1 MGTYFTFTAK
11 SLNFIEEKLVFNPF
25 TDDPFELFNQWYD
38 DASKS
43 EINDPNAMSLA
54 TVGENSM
61 PSVRIVLLKSHNR
74 NGFVFYTNLKSRK
87 GTELSENPHAAIAF
101 HWKTIRRQVRI
112 EGSTEPVTKNEAD
125 EYFQSRARIS
135 QIGAWASQ
143 QSQPLDSREQLL
155 NSVKSLEKKYENVS
169 IPRPPHWGGLRL
181 RPKRIEF
188 WHDGE
193 FRLHDR
199 FIFEKA
205 TNTEGWEI
213 TRLNP

>member
-1 MGTYFTFTAK
+1 MGIYFIFTAK
-11 SLNFIEEKLVFNPF
+11 SLNFIEEKLVFNPS

-87 GTELSENPHAAIAF
+87 GTELSEHPHAAIAF

-155 NSVKSLEKKYENVS
+155 NAVKSLEKKYENVS

-181 RPKRIEF
+181 RPTRIEF

-205 TNTEGWEI
+205 TNTEGWKI

>member
-1 MGTYFTFTAK
+1 M
-11 SLNFIEEKLVFNPF
+11 FNPS

-87 GTELSENPHAAIAF
+87 GAELSENPHAAIAF

-112 EGSTEPVTKNEAD
+112 EGRTESVTKNEAD

-155 NSVKSLEKKYENVS
+155 NAVKSLEKKYENVS

-181 RPKRIEF
+181 RPTRIEF

>member
-1 MGTYFTFTAK
+1 M
-11 SLNFIEEKLVFNPF
+11 FNPS

-112 EGSTEPVTKNEAD
+112 EGRTESVTKNEAD

-155 NSVKSLEKKYENVS
+155 NSVKLLEKKYENVS

-181 RPKRIEF
+181 RPTRIEF

-205 TNTEGWEI
+205 TNTEAWEI

>member
-11 SLNFIEEKLVFNPF
+11 SLNFIEEKLVFNPS

-155 NSVKSLEKKYENVS
+155 NAVKSLEKKYENVS

-181 RPKRIEF
+181 RPTRIEF

>member
-11 SLNFIEEKLVFNPF
+11 SLNFIEEKLVFNPS

-87 GTELSENPHAAIAF
+87 GTELSEHPHAAIAF

-199 FIFEKA
+199 FIFEKV
-205 TNTEGWEI
+205 TNTEGWDI

>member
-1 MGTYFTFTAK
+1 M
-11 SLNFIEEKLVFNPF
+11 FNPS

-54 TVGENSM
+54 TVGEDSM

-112 EGSTEPVTKNEAD
+112 EGSTEPVTEKEAD

-169 IPRPPHWGGLRL
+169 IPRPPHWSGLRL
-181 RPKRIEF
+181 RPNRIEF
-188 WHDGE
+188 WQDGE
-193 FRLHDR
+193 YRLHDR

-205 TNTEGWEI
+205 ADTDTWKI

>member
-1 MGTYFTFTAK
+1 MFTAK
-11 SLNFIEEKLVFNPF
+11 SKNFTEEKLVFTPSTN
-25 TDDPFELFNQWYD
+25 DPFKLFNQWYE
-38 DASKS
+38 DASQS

-61 PSVRIVLLKSHNR
+61 PSVRIVLLKSHDQ

-87 GTELSENPHAAIAF
+87 GTELSKNPQAAIAF

-112 EGSTEPVTKNEAD
+112 EGSTEPVAKNEAD
-125 EYFQSRARIS
+125 EYFQSRPRIS
-135 QIGAWASQ
+135 QVGAWASQ
-143 QSQPLDSREQLL
+143 QSEPLDSREQLL
-155 NSVKSLEKKYENVS
+155 NSVQSFEEKYENTS

-181 RPKRIEF
+181 RPTRIEF

-199 FIFEKA
+199 FIFEKT
-205 TNTEGWEI
+205 TNTKIWKI

>member
-1 MGTYFTFTAK
+1 M
-11 SLNFIEEKLVFNPF
+11 FNPS

-125 EYFQSRARIS
+125 EYFRSRARIS

-213 TRLNP
+213 KRLNP

>member
-1 MGTYFTFTAK
+1 MGIYFIFTAK
-11 SLNFIEEKLVFNPF
+11 SLNFIEEKLVFNPS

-155 NSVKSLEKKYENVS
+155 NAVKSLEKKYENVS

-181 RPKRIEF
+181 RPTRIEF

-205 TNTEGWEI
+205 TNTEGWKI

>member
-1 MGTYFTFTAK
+1 MGIYFIFTAK
-11 SLNFIEEKLVFNPF
+11 SLNFIEEKLVFNPS

-112 EGSTEPVTKNEAD
+112 EGSTESVTKNEAD

-155 NSVKSLEKKYENVS
+155 NAVKSLEKKYENVS

>member
-1 MGTYFTFTAK
+1 M
-11 SLNFIEEKLVFNPF
+11 FNPS

-74 NGFVFYTNLKSRK
+74 NGFVFYTNLNSRK
-87 GTELSENPHAAIAF
+87 GTELLENPNAAIAF

-112 EGSTEPVTKNEAD
+112 EGSTEAVTKDEAD

-181 RPKRIEF
+181 RPTRIEF

-199 FIFEKA
+199 FVFEKA

>member
-1 MGTYFTFTAK
+1 M
-11 SLNFIEEKLVFNPF
+11 FNPS

-87 GTELSENPHAAIAF
+87 GAELSENPHAAIAF

-112 EGSTEPVTKNEAD
+112 EGSTEPVTKKEAD

-155 NSVKSLEKKYENVS
+155 NSVKLLEKKYENVS

-181 RPKRIEF
+181 RPTRIEF

-193 FRLHDR
+193 FRLPDR

>member
-1 MGTYFTFTAK
+1 M
-11 SLNFIEEKLVFNPF
+11 FNPS

-87 GTELSENPHAAIAF
+87 GAELSENPHAAIAF

-112 EGSTEPVTKNEAD
+112 EGRTESVTKNEAD

-143 QSQPLDSREQLL
+143 QSEPLDSREQLL
-155 NSVKSLEKKYENVS
+155 NSVKSFEKKYENVS
-169 IPRPPHWGGLRL
+169 IPRPQHWGGLRL
-181 RPKRIEF
+181 RPNRIEF
-188 WHDGE
+188 WQDGE
-193 FRLHDR
+193 YRLHDR

-205 TNTEGWEI
+205 ANTDTWKT

>member
-1 MGTYFTFTAK
+1 MGIYFIFTAK
-11 SLNFIEEKLVFNPF
+11 SLNFIEEKLVFNPS

-112 EGSTEPVTKNEAD
+112 EGSTESVTKNEAD

-155 NSVKSLEKKYENVS
+155 NSVKLLEKKYENVF

-181 RPKRIEF
+181 RPTRIEF

>member
-1 MGTYFTFTAK
+1 MFAAASQT
-11 SLNFIEEKLVFNPF
+11 FIEEKLVFTPP
-25 TDDPFELFNQWYD
+25 TDDPFQLFNQWYE
-38 DASKS
+38 DASQS
-43 EINDPNAMSLA
+43 EVNDPNAMSLA

-61 PSVRIVLLKSHNR
+61 PSVRIVLLKSYDQ
-74 NGFVFYTNLKSRK
+74 NGFVFYTNFQSRK
-87 GTELSENPHAAIAF
+87 GAELSKNPKAAIAF

-112 EGSTEPVTKNEAD
+112 EGITEPVAKNEAD
-125 EYFQSRARIS
+125 EYFQSRPRIS

-143 QSQPLDSREQLL
+143 QSEPLDSREQLL
-155 NSVKSLEKKYENVS
+155 NSVQSFEEKYKNVS

-181 RPKRIEF
+181 RPTRIEF

-199 FIFEKA
+199 FIFEKTINA
-205 TNTEGWEI
+205 ETWKI

>member
-1 MGTYFTFTAK
+1 M
-11 SLNFIEEKLVFNPF
+11 FNPS

-74 NGFVFYTNLKSRK
+74 KGFVFYTNLKSRK
-87 GTELSENPHAAIAF
+87 GAELSENPHAAIAF

-112 EGSTEPVTKNEAD
+112 EGSTEPVRKNEAD

-143 QSQPLDSREQLL
+143 QSQPLDSRDQLL

-181 RPKRIEF
+181 RPTRIEF

-205 TNTEGWEI
+205 TNTEGWKI

>member
-1 MGTYFTFTAK
+1 M
-11 SLNFIEEKLVFNPF
+11 FNPS

-54 TVGENSM
+54 TVGENLM
-61 PSVRIVLLKSHNR
+61 PSVRIVLLKSHDR

-112 EGSTEPVTKNEAD
+112 EGSTESVTKNEAD

-205 TNTEGWEI
+205 TNTKGWEI